1 MYAQGFS
8 AGGRT
13 KKPRYLGKAKHRDRS
28 SNAAICC
35 GAARYLTAP
44 LYGVI
49 MHHMLQDSDTLD
61 LKDLAASSGVSVR
74 TIRFYQQQ
82 GLLAAPGQRGPGAKY
97 GASDL
102 DRLRLI
108 RLLQREHLPLAEVR
122 KRLEVMTD
130 DEVALAVRLNAPPVE
145 RSTAADYARRVLDEA
160 PHKHFAARRAPEPLA
175 EQAGQAP
182 GALSGMM
189 SFLRAPR
196 APDEESRSLVR
207 SARQSRYEKG
217 APNRLTRESWER
229 VEIAP
234 DVELHIRRPLSRAQN
249 RLVEQLLAAAQRH
262 MEQEELP

>member
-1 MYAQGFS
+1 
-8 AGGRT
+8 
-13 KKPRYLGKAKHRDRS
+13 
-28 SNAAICC
+28 
-35 GAARYLTAP
+35 
-44 LYGVI
+44 
-49 MHHMLQDSDTLD
+49 MLQDSDTLD

-97 GASDL
+97 GDSDL

-160 PHKHFAARRAPEPLA
+160 PHKHLRARRPPDLLA
-175 EQAGQAP
+175 EQSGPAAS
-182 GALSGMM
+182 ALTGMM

-196 APDEESRSLVR
+196 VPDGEDEAGQEARRLAQMARKSRF
-207 SARQSRYEKG
+207 EKG
-217 APNRLTRESWER
+217 APNRLMRESWER

-262 MEQEELP
+262 LELEELP